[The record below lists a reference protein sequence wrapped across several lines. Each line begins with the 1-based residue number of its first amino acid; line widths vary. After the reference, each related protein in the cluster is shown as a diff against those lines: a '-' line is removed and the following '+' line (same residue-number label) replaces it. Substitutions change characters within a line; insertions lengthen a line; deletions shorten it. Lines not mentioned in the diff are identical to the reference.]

1 MISNHQKST
10 NEFSKLVFYLN
21 SFVTI
26 KEFMNDISSGID
38 SLFNKINC
46 DRSPIVEMLGEAGVT
61 ETNMMQV
68 IR

>member
-1 MISNHQKST
+1 MI
-10 NEFSKLVFYLN
+10 
-21 SFVTI
+21 I
-26 KEFMNDISSGID
+26 KEVINDLFSGID